1 MLTAAGAIEVLP
13 DILELNLSVVF
24 CGSAASSRSASSRAY
39 YAGPGNRF
47 WMILHKVG
55 LIAECLAPADY
66 AKVLHYSIG
75 LTDLAKHKSGAD
87 SVLQKRDYDRQSLAE
102 KIARYGPSW
111 LAFNGKR
118 SASLFLER
126 SVAYGVQSETCAG
139 AGIFVLP
146 STSGAAQG
154 FWCEEPWWQLAEL
167 VRMPRT
173 GQSS

>member
-87 SVLQKRDYDRQSLAE
+87 SALQKRDYDRQSLAE

-146 STSGAAQG
+146 STSGAARG